1 MKRLTSREIRQSF
14 LKFFEEKG
22 HTIVPSSSLIPA
34 NDPTLLFTNAGMVQ
48 FKDVFLGVEKRP
60 YTRAA
65 SCQKCMRVSGKH
77 NDLENVGPSP
87 RHHTFFEM
95 LGNFSFGDY
104 FKREAIHYAWEL
116 LTQVWEI
123 PPERLHATVFHED
136 EEAYRVWRDEIGLP
150 EDRIH
155 RMGEETNFWAMGDTG
170 PCGPTSEIHYDWGPE
185 ACTCGDPNC
194 SIELDNGCGRWLE
207 IWNLV
212 FMQFN
217 QFADG
222 HREPLPQHGV
232 DTGMGLERIASVL
245 QQVPSN
251 YDTDIFVDI
260 MDHVQR
266 LLGHSDEERARHYV
280 GYRVIADHGR
290 AATFLIGDGVIP
302 SNEGRGYVLRMI
314 IRRAARFGRKIG
326 FTEPFLAQVADK
338 VIAVMGDA
346 YPEIVERQDFIKR
359 TLQAEEERFYQTLD
373 AGLNVLEQIIADLKA
388 RGEKV
393 IPGREAFR
401 LYDTHGFPLEMTR
414 DIAREHG
421 MLVDEEGFYQALE
434 EQRRRSRERAQFKQV
449 DQAEVARYKAIFER
463 LVQEGRLPEEGVKHL
478 IYEGVL
484 ETTTEV
490 VAILRGDQLREE
502 AGPGEKVGL
511 VLRET
516 PFYVES
522 GGQVSD
528 TGIIEHTPRDG
539 GEPWRVRVTGMKQP
553 VKGLIIH
560 EGDVIQGHP
569 RVGDTVVARVDAERR
584 WNIMR
589 NHTATH
595 ILHYYLRHIL
605 GLHVHQAGSLVAP
618 DRLRF
623 DYTETTPPDPETLA
637 RIEAAINRAI
647 MRDDIVWD
655 EWTTYQEA
663 VAKGAMALFGEK
675 YGDIVRVVNI
685 AKPEPYSKELCGG
698 THVLHTGQI
707 GFLRIV
713 GEGSVGSGAR
723 RIEAV
728 TGEAAANLIS
738 ARLNELDRLATLL
751 RVPPEKV
758 EDRVRQ
764 LLGELTALEKELQAL
779 REEQAKQEA
788 WRLVE
793 QAQLVDGIPVVAARV
808 SVNDPDLMRRMTD
821 WIRDRLGSGV
831 VVLGAVRDGRPILIA
846 AVTRDLAE
854 RGLHAG
860 HIVREIAKVI
870 RGGGGGSPTLGQA
883 GGKDAGKLDQAL
895 AQVRSVIQRQTQ
907 AA

>member
-1 MKRLTSREIRQSF
+1 MKKLTSAEIRTSF
-14 LKFFEEKG
+14 LKFFESKG
-22 HTIVPSSSLIPA
+22 HTIVPSSSLVPA

-60 YTRAA
+60 YTRATT
-65 SCQKCMRVSGKH
+65 CQKCMRVSGKH

-123 PPERLHATVFHED
+123 PPERLHATVYYED
-136 EEAYRVWRDEIGLP
+136 EEAYRVWKEEIGLP
-150 EDRIH
+150 EDHIH

-170 PCGPTSEIHYDWGPE
+170 PCGPTSEIIYDWGPQ

-194 SIELDNGCGRWLE
+194 SIELDNGCDRWLE

-212 FMQFN
+212 FMQYN

-222 HREPLPQHGV
+222 HREPLPKPGV

-251 YDTDIFVDI
+251 YDTDIFVGI
-260 MDHVQR
+260 MDHVQK
-266 LLGHSDEERARHYV
+266 LLGHTDEERQQHYV

-290 AATFLIGDGVIP
+290 AATFLIGDGVMP
-302 SNEGRGYVLRMI
+302 GNEGRNYVLRMI

-326 FTEPFLAQVADK
+326 FTDPFLAQVADK
-338 VIAVMGDA
+338 VIEIMGPA
-346 YPEIVERQDFIKR
+346 YPEIVERADFIKR
-359 TLQAEEERFYQTLD
+359 TLTAEEERFYQTLD
-373 AGLNVLEQIIADLKA
+373 AGMAVLERIIADLKA
-388 RGEKV
+388 RGEKI
-393 IPGREAFR
+393 IPGADAFR

-414 DIAREHG
+414 DIAQEHG

-434 EQRRRSRERAQFKQV
+434 EQRRRSRERAQFKKV
-449 DQAEVARYKAIFER
+449 DQSKAARYRSLLEHLISTGK
-463 LVQEGRLPEEGVKHL
+463 LPPEGVRHL
-478 IYEGVL
+478 IYDGVL
-484 ETTTEV
+484 ETETEV
-490 VAILRGDQLREE
+490 VAILLGDDLKEE
-502 AGPGEKVGL
+502 AMPGQEVRLILK
-511 VLRET
+511 ET

-528 TGIIEHTPRDG
+528 TGIIEHLPHNG
-539 GEPWRVRVTGMKQP
+539 GERWQVQVTGMERP
-553 VKGLIIH
+553 VEGLIIH
-560 EGDVIQGHP
+560 VGKVIAGHP
-569 RVGDTVVARVDAERR
+569 HVGDRVVARVDAERR

-595 ILHYYLRHIL
+595 VLHYFLRKIL
-605 GLHVHQAGSLVAP
+605 GTHVHQAGSLVAP

-623 DYTETTPPDPETLA
+623 DYTETIPPEPETLA
-637 RIEAAINRAI
+637 KIEAAINRALI
-647 MRDDIVWD
+647 RDDLVWD
-655 EWTTYQEA
+655 EWTSYQEA
-663 VAKGAMALFGEK
+663 VAQGAMALFGEK
-675 YGDIVRVVNI
+675 YGDTVRVVNI
-685 AKPEPYSKELCGG
+685 AKPTPYSKELCGG
-698 THVLHTGQI
+698 THVQHTGQI
-707 GFLRIV
+707 GFFRIV

-728 TGEAAANLIS
+728 TGEEAANLIS
-738 ARLNELDRLATLL
+738 ARLNELERLANML

-758 EDRVRQ
+758 EERVRH
-764 LLGELTALEKELQAL
+764 LLGELTSLEKELQAL

-793 QAQLVDGIPVVAARV
+793 QAVLVDGVPVVAARV
-808 SVNDPDLMRRMTD
+808 SVTDPDLMRRMTD

-831 VVLGAVRDGRPILIA
+831 VVLGTVRNGRPQFVA
-846 AVTRDLAE
+846 AVTKDLAD

-860 HIVREIAKVI
+860 KIVREVAKIVG
-870 RGGGGGSPTLGQA
+870 GGGGGSPTLAQA
-883 GGKDAGKLDQAL
+883 GGKDASKLDLAL
-895 AQVRSVIQRQTQ
+895 AAVKDIVKQQG
-907 AA
+907 

>member
-1 MKRLTSREIRQSF
+1 MKRLTSKEIRTSF
-14 LKFFEEKG
+14 LKFFESKG
-22 HTIVPSSSLIPA
+22 HTIVPSSSLVPA

-116 LTQVWEI
+116 LTQVWDI
-123 PPERLHATVFHED
+123 PRERLHATVFTD
-136 EEAYRVWRDEIGLP
+136 DDEAYRIWQEEIGLP
-150 EDRIH
+150 PERIH
-155 RMGEETNFWAMGDTG
+155 RMGEATNFWAMGDTG

-194 SIELDNGCGRWLE
+194 SVALDNGCARWLE

-217 QFADG
+217 QYADG
-222 HREPLPQHGV
+222 RREPLPQPGV

-260 MDHVQR
+260 MDYVQQ
-266 LLGHSDEERARHYV
+266 LLGHDEATRARHYV

-326 FTEPFLAQVADK
+326 FTEPFLAQVAHK
-338 VIAVMGDA
+338 VIDIMGSA
-346 YPEIVERQDFIKR
+346 YPEIVERREFITR
-359 TLQAEEERFYQTLD
+359 TLTAEEERFYQTLD
-373 AGLNVLEQIIADLKA
+373 AGLSVLARIISDLKA

-414 DIAREHG
+414 DIAREEG
-421 MLVDEEGFYQALE
+421 MLVDEEGFRAALE

-449 DQAEVARYKAIFER
+449 DQTEAARYKAILER
-463 LVQEGRLPEEGVKHL
+463 LVQQGRLPKEGVKHR
-478 IYEGVL
+478 IYDGVL
-484 ETTTEV
+484 ETHTEV
-490 VAILRGDQLREE
+490 VGLLRDHTLQDR
-502 AGPGEKVGL
+502 AAPGEEVG
-511 VLRET
+511 VILRET
-516 PFYVES
+516 PFYVEA

-528 TGIIEHTPRDG
+528 TGVIEHTPKNG
-539 GEPWRVRVTGMKQP
+539 GEPWRITVTAMHRP
-553 VKGLIIH
+553 VEGLIVH
-560 EGDVIQGHP
+560 VGKVTEGHP
-569 RVGDTVVARVDAERR
+569 RVGDTAVARVDATRR

-595 ILHYYLRHIL
+595 ILHYYLRRIL
-605 GLHVHQAGSLVAP
+605 GTHVHQAGSLVAP

-623 DYTETTPPDPETLA
+623 DYTETTPPEPETLR
-637 RIEAAINRAI
+637 RIEDAINRAL
-647 MRDDIVWD
+647 MRDDLVWD

-663 VAKGAMALFGEK
+663 VAKGAMALFNEK

-685 AKPEPYSKELCGG
+685 AKPEPYSRELCGG
-698 THVLHTGQI
+698 THVHHTGQI
-707 GFLRIV
+707 GFFRIIA
-713 GEGSVGSGAR
+713 EGSVGSGAR

-728 TGEAAANLIS
+728 TGEEAAHLIT
-738 ARLNELDRLATLL
+738 ARLNELDRLAALL
-751 RVPPEKV
+751 RVPPEQV
-758 EDRVRQ
+758 ETRVRQ
-764 LLGELTALEKELQAL
+764 LLGELSNLEKELQAL
-779 REEQAKQEA
+779 REEQAKHEA
-788 WRLVE
+788 WRLAE
-793 QAQLVDGIPVVAARV
+793 QAQLVDGVPVVAARV
-808 SVNDPDLMRRMTD
+808 STDDPDLMRRMTD
-821 WIRDRLGSGV
+821 WIRDRLRSGV
-831 VVLGAVRDGRPILIA
+831 VVLGTVRNGRPLFIA
-846 AVTRDLAE
+846 AVTQDLAE
-854 RGLHAG
+854 RGLNAG
-860 HIVREIAKVI
+860 RLVREVAQVV
-870 RGGGGGSPTLGQA
+870 GGGGGGRPTLAQA
-883 GGKDAGKLDQAL
+883 GGKDASKLDVAL
-895 AQVRSVIQRQTQ
+895 ATVPELVRRQTETG
-907 AA
+907 

>member
-1 MKRLTSREIRQSF
+1 MKTDELREAF
-14 LKFFEEKG
+14 LSFFESKG
-22 HTIVPSSSLIPA
+22 CVRLPSDSLVPR
-34 NDPTLLFTNAGMVQ
+34 NDPTVLFTPAGMNQ
-48 FKDVFLGVEKRP
+48 FKKNFMGLGDPKLKRA
-60 YTRAA
+60 TT
-65 SCQKCMRVSGKH
+65 CQKCLRTA
-77 NDLENVGPSP
+77 DIENVGRTPY
-87 RHHTFFEM
+87 HHTFFEM

-123 PPERLHATVFHED
+123 PPERLHATVFYDD
-136 EEAYRVWRDEIGLP
+136 EEAYRVWREEIGLP
-150 EDRIH
+150 AERIH

-170 PCGPTSEIHYDWGPE
+170 PCGPTSEIHFDWGPE

-194 SIELDNGCGRWLE
+194 SVALDNGCARWLE

-222 HREPLPQHGV
+222 RREPLPQHGV

-260 MDHVQR
+260 MDFVQH
-266 LLGHSDEERARHYV
+266 LLEHSDEERAQRYV

-314 IRRAARFGRKIG
+314 IRRAARFGRKLG
-326 FTEPFLAQVADK
+326 FTQPFLAQVAGK
-338 VIAVMGDA
+338 VIDIMGDA
-346 YPEIVERQDFIKR
+346 YPEIVERREFIRR
-359 TLQAEEERFYQTLD
+359 TLTAEEERFYQTLD
-373 AGLNVLEQIIADLKA
+373 AGLHVLEHIIADLKA
-388 RGEKV
+388 RGERV
-393 IPGREAFR
+393 IPGEEVFR

-414 DIAREHG
+414 DIAQENG
-421 MLVDEEGFYQALE
+421 MLVDEEGFQKALE

-449 DQAEVARYKAIFER
+449 DQTEVARYKALLET
-463 LVQEGRLPEEGVKHL
+463 LVQQGRLPTQGVKHL
-478 IYEGVL
+478 IYGDTL
-484 ETTTEV
+484 EVPTEV
-490 VAILRGDQLREE
+490 VAILRGNELRDT
-502 AGPGEKVGL
+502 AAPGEEVGI

-528 TGIIEHTPRDG
+528 TGVIEHTPRNG
-539 GEPWRVRVTGMKQP
+539 GKPWRVEVTGMRRP
-553 VKGLIIH
+553 VEGFIIH
-560 EGDVIQGHP
+560 IGRVVQGHP
-569 RVGDTVVARVDAERR
+569 RVGDPVTARVDKVRR

-605 GLHVHQAGSLVAP
+605 GTHVHQAGSLVAP

-623 DYTETTPPDPETLA
+623 DYTETVPPSPETLQ
-637 RIEAAINRAI
+637 RIEAAINRAL
-647 MRDDIVWD
+647 MRDDLVWD

-663 VAKGAMALFGEK
+663 VAKGAIALFNEK
-675 YGDIVRVVNI
+675 YGDVVRVVNI
-685 AKPEPYSKELCGG
+685 AKPEPYSRELCGG
-698 THVLHTGQI
+698 THVHHTGQI
-707 GFLRIV
+707 GFFRIV
-713 GEGSVGSGAR
+713 AEGSVGSGAR

-728 TGEAAANLIS
+728 TGEEAANLIS
-738 ARLNELDRLATLL
+738 ARLNELDRIAELL
-751 RVPPEKV
+751 RVPPDKV
-758 EDRVRQ
+758 EERVRH
-764 LLGELTALEKELQAL
+764 LLGELSTLEKELHAL

-788 WRLVE
+788 WRLAE
-793 QAQLVDGIPVVAARV
+793 QAQLVDGVPVVAARV
-808 SVNDPDLMRRMTD
+808 STDDPELMRRMTD
-821 WIRDRLGSGV
+821 WIRDRLRTGV
-831 VVLGAVRDGRPILIA
+831 VVLGTVRNQRPLVIA

-860 HIVREIAKVI
+860 HLVREVAKVM
-870 RGGGGGSPTLGQA
+870 GGGGGGRPTLAQA
-883 GGKDAGKLDQAL
+883 GGKDANKLDAALGTVPNIVRQQA
-895 AQVRSVIQRQTQ
+895 QQS
-907 AA
+907 